1 MKKTSFIIVMA
12 MFLWI
17 IPVLSVFNYSSMS
30 VQAKE
35 PEYELTVIDDESV
48 PLSNGAGDTLDM
60 YMVYAGTAA
69 AALAVVYVIGRHRS
83 RKLREEREEMEAST
97 YVGNLF

>member
-1 MKKTSFIIVMA
+1 MKKKSLIIIMA

-17 IPVLSVFNYSSMS
+17 IPIVSVINYSSLY

-35 PEYELTVIDDESV
+35 PEYELTVVDDESV
-48 PLSNGAGDTLDM
+48 PLSGGNRDTLNM
-60 YMVYAGTAA
+60 YMIYAGVAA
-69 AALAVVYVIGRHRS
+69 TALATVYVIGSHRS
-83 RKLREEREEMEAST
+83 RKLREEREELEASA